1 MANVKILVVE
11 DDAIEAMDIKR
22 TLESFG
28 YSVPYVASE
37 GEEAVEKVFELM
49 PDLVLMDII
58 LKDEHDGIE
67 VAYKIKELDI
77 PLIYLTAHS
86 ERSTVKDAK
95 LTEPYG
101 YLIKPYDSL
110 ELKFAIELALFK
122 NESEIKLKESEKKFR
137 YILENSLEAAYR
149 RNLDAHEYDYLSPVI
164 EQILGY
170 SAENFISMP
179 ETKIM
184 ELIHPE
190 DRETVNTFYN
200 DAFSGKIQTYNNE
213 YRFKQKSGNY
223 KWVNDYGSIVHEDNC
238 TFMVGSVRDID
249 DRKKSAQKFKDT
261 EEKFSK
267 AFHSNVVAMN
277 ITDDKGRYI
286 DVNDSF
292 CHLTG
297 FERDELLGHTAGE
310 LNIVDSPKIKEKLSE
325 VSTNTIKGKESFIT
339 TKSGKKH
346 VIRSEVQQFETNN
359 QKMFI
364 SSIEEIT
371 RQKKV
376 EIALEKERRRF
387 FDVLETMPV
396 MVCILDPD
404 YNIIYA
410 NQSFKAKFGE
420 SHGRPCYEYC
430 FGLEEPCDFCE
441 VFTVLETGQPHHWEV
456 SAPDGT
462 AIEVHDYPY
471 TDYDGSPL
479 VLEVDIDVTE
489 YREAQN
495 SLSDALNEKKILIRE
510 IHHRVK
516 NNMQIIASLL
526 NLQKSFVDDE
536 NTNNVLKE
544 SQNRIKSMAMVHER
558 LYQSPDLTH
567 INISEYIGKL
577 VVDLFYSYSIFDD
590 QVTVTLEIDDLNLN
604 VETAIP
610 CGLLINE
617 IVSNSLKYAFP
628 ESRKGNLSISLKA
641 RDKWNEL
648 IISDDGVGF
657 PEELDFKNT
666 TTLGLQLVNNLVEQL
681 EGEIILDRSQSTSFK
696 IRFKELEYIDRV

>member
-310 LNIVDSPKIKEKLSE
+310 LNIVDSPKIKEILSE
-325 VSTNTIKGKESFIT
+325 ASTNTIKGKESFIT

-526 NLQKSFVDDE
+526 NLQKSFVDDQ

-696 IRFKELEYIDRV
+696 IRFKELEYIDRF

>member
-238 TFMVGSVRDID
+238 TFMVG
-249 DRKKSAQKFKDT
+249 
-261 EEKFSK
+261 
-267 AFHSNVVAMN
+267 
-277 ITDDKGRYI
+277 
-286 DVNDSF
+286 
-292 CHLTG
+292 
-297 FERDELLGHTAGE
+297 
-310 LNIVDSPKIKEKLSE
+310 
-325 VSTNTIKGKESFIT
+325 
-339 TKSGKKH
+339 
-346 VIRSEVQQFETNN
+346 
-359 QKMFI
+359 
-364 SSIEEIT
+364 
-371 RQKKV
+371 
-376 EIALEKERRRF
+376 
-387 FDVLETMPV
+387 
-396 MVCILDPD
+396 
-404 YNIIYA
+404 
-410 NQSFKAKFGE
+410 
-420 SHGRPCYEYC
+420 
-430 FGLEEPCDFCE
+430 
-441 VFTVLETGQPHHWEV
+441 
-456 SAPDGT
+456 
-462 AIEVHDYPY
+462 
-471 TDYDGSPL
+471 
-479 VLEVDIDVTE
+479 
-489 YREAQN
+489 
-495 SLSDALNEKKILIRE
+495 
-510 IHHRVK
+510 
-516 NNMQIIASLL
+516 
-526 NLQKSFVDDE
+526 
-536 NTNNVLKE
+536 
-544 SQNRIKSMAMVHER
+544 
-558 LYQSPDLTH
+558 
-567 INISEYIGKL
+567 
-577 VVDLFYSYSIFDD
+577 
-590 QVTVTLEIDDLNLN
+590 
-604 VETAIP
+604 
-610 CGLLINE
+610 
-617 IVSNSLKYAFP
+617 
-628 ESRKGNLSISLKA
+628 
-641 RDKWNEL
+641 
-648 IISDDGVGF
+648 
-657 PEELDFKNT
+657 
-666 TTLGLQLVNNLVEQL
+666 
-681 EGEIILDRSQSTSFK
+681 
-696 IRFKELEYIDRV
+696 